1 MLLGENSW
9 ALKSTSLTSANP
21 LICWSFSVVN
31 ATVLHDPKL
40 VESVDMNHGYGW
52 LTIGYIGFWNAQTV
66 STSISYIAQRSTA
79 LRSKPRKVEVISWR
93 VFIFLITIYYL
104 PQNWRWVCFLLPDQK
119 KKKKKNFKKIK
130 SSLGVCVN
138 KVEYIHATLTLDK
151 NTGIASPETPA

>member
-119 KKKKKNFKKIK
+119 KKKKNFKKIK

>member
-1 MLLGENSW
+1 M
-9 ALKSTSLTSANP
+9 
-21 LICWSFSVVN
+21 VN

-104 PQNWRWVCFLLPDQK
+104 PQN
-119 KKKKKNFKKIK
+119 
-130 SSLGVCVN
+130 
-138 KVEYIHATLTLDK
+138 
-151 NTGIASPETPA
+151 